1 MKNFFKVLIFISLV
15 LIGSYLYINVSDL
28 PSKILTVLPILL
40 SISVILISF
49 VIFLE
54 NRRPT
59 QTITWLVVLA
69 SFPYVGFFFYIFFGR
84 NFYKERRYRL
94 KSLSDKEALSRIN
107 EIYPKKALIEDDDIP
122 NHQKKLYNLGKKYG
136 NDSLSFY
143 THTEVL
149 NNGDETFSAIKKALL
164 NAKHHIHLEYYIWRH
179 DHLGNEIKDILI
191 QKASEGVKIR
201 LLYDGVGSLEL
212 SEKYIEQLKK
222 AGVKIGVFSP
232 VHIGF
237 LNSKM
242 NYRNHRKIV
251 VVDGKVGFVG
261 GLNVGDEYLGKDKAF
276 GFWRDTHMKLEG
288 DAVLNLQLIFLQD
301 WYYSTEED
309 YLTPD
314 YLIEAEYPISEGGVQ
329 VIASGPDEQYSIIK
343 DLFFSMI
350 TSAQKS
356 VLIASPYFIPDD
368 DILSAIRVVAL
379 SGVKVQLLVPK
390 KPDHKIVFYAS
401 RSYFP
406 KLLEAGVEI
415 YEYNEGF
422 MHSKI
427 LIVDEELASIG
438 TANMDMRSFHLNF
451 EVNVFLYRTVSARHL
466 VEQFN
471 RDLAV
476 SSPIDK
482 ETFKKRSIFIRL
494 FESAARLFSPLL

>member
-1 MKNFFKVLIFISLV
+1 MKNFVKVILFLIIIT
-15 LIGSYLYINVSDL
+15 IGLFLYINVSDL
-28 PSKILTVLPILL
+28 SSRILAILPILM
-40 SISVILISF
+40 STSVIFIAF

-69 SFPYVGFFFYIFFGR
+69 SFPYIGFFFYIFFGR

-94 KSLSDKEALSRIN
+94 KSMTDQETLERLKA
-107 EIYPKKALIEDDDIP
+107 IYPKEPLIEDEDIP

-136 NDSLSFY
+136 RETLSFF
-143 THTEVL
+143 THTEIL
-149 NNGDETFSAIKKALL
+149 NNGDETFASIKEALL
-164 NAKHHIHLEYYIWRH
+164 QAKHHIHLEYYIWRH
-179 DHLGNEIKDILI
+179 DQLGNELKDILI
-191 QKASEGVKIR
+191 QKVKEGVKVR

-212 SEKYIEQLKK
+212 SDKYVEQLKK
-222 AGVKIGVFSP
+222 AGVSIGVFSP
-232 VHIGF
+232 VHVGF
-237 LNSKM
+237 LNSKV
-242 NYRNHRKIV
+242 NYRNHRKII
-251 VVDGKVGFVG
+251 VVDGEIGFVG
-261 GLNVGDEYLGKDKAF
+261 GLNVGDEYLGKDKAY
-276 GFWRDTHMKLEG
+276 GFWRDTHMRMEG

-301 WYYSTEED
+301 WFYSTQED

-314 YLIEAEYPISEGGVQ
+314 YILGAHYPVSEGGVQ

-356 VLIASPYFIPDD
+356 VLIASPYFIPDE
-368 DILSAIRVVAL
+368 DILSAIRVVSL

-390 KPDHKIVFYAS
+390 NPDKKLVFHAS

-427 LIVDEELASIG
+427 VIVDEELASLG

-451 EVNVFLYRTVSARHL
+451 EVNVFLYRTNSARHL
-466 VEQFN
+466 VEQFT
-471 RDLAV
+471 RDLEV
-476 SSPIDK
+476 STPICK
-482 ETFKKRSIFIRL
+482 ETFKKRSIFIRV